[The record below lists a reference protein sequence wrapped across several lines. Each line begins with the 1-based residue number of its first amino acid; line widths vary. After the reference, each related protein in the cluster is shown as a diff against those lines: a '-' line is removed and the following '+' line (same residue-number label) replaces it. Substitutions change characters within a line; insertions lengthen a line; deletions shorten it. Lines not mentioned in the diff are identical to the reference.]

1 MSFEHP
7 TPSGVVQLTKAARSW
22 AVRFADK
29 QRGRWRS
36 PDAAAHAVA
45 SHQTGIPEW
54 DERRELVSE
63 DIIDWRPVGRVTLA
77 LTRQTQSSALIAP
90 PPPSRP
96 RPRCAAN

>member
-54 DERRELVSE
+54 VRIPAKAATYSN
-63 DIIDWRPVGRVTLA
+63 
-77 LTRQTQSSALIAP
+77 LIAATIP
-90 PPPSRP
+90 I
-96 RPRCAAN
+96 

>member
-54 DERRELVSE
+54 DERRESVSE
-63 DIIDWRPVGRVTLA
+63 DIIEACATVTAGAVML
-77 LTRQTQSSALIAP
+77 
-90 PPPSRP
+90 RP
-96 RPRCAAN
+96 RLPALAQLWQRGSASSHRD